1 MKGKSRSCIL
11 SAFSGMYKNGEQKN
25 MSSSVQEI
33 LREGP
38 VEASAPCRI
47 DSGGTWDIKAM
58 ALPFEH
64 IRPATVNMALTLR
77 SHVTLSPYENRKI
90 RISSEGFPQAEVFE
104 RDDLPLDSPFAVFL
118 AAVSFF
124 DVHGIDVHIRS
135 ESPVTSAMG
144 GSSTALV
151 ALVKALDKIG
161 RRPERGGLDTR
172 SILHLAY
179 HLEDG
184 ISGGN
189 CGIQDQAAATYGG
202 VNLWTWQ
209 YSNPGS
215 LFVRVPLLKTRDHR
229 EMSAHLIVAYS
240 GKSHVSS
247 RTNRKWLAEFLS
259 GKTRKGWIKANE
271 IVREFA
277 LAVQDLHWSEA
288 ARLIR
293 EEMALRREITPEAL
307 IPITEI
313 LIQQAEGSGCGAR
326 FAGAGA
332 GGAVWGI
339 GESESIE
346 KVRLLWEK
354 TLAPIS
360 GAQVLDCAIDP
371 SGVQ

>member
-1 MKGKSRSCIL
+1 MYPDGKGKNI
-11 SAFSGMYKNGEQKN
+11 
-25 MSSSVQEI
+25 SSSVQDI
-33 LREGP
+33 LKESSI
-38 VEASAPCRI
+38 EASAPCRI

-64 IRPATVNMALTLR
+64 IRPATVNIALTLR
-77 SHVTLSPYENRKI
+77 SSVTLSPYEGRKI
-90 RISSEGFPQAEVFE
+90 RISSEGFSQPEVFE
-104 RDDLPLDSPFAVFL
+104 KDDLPFDSPFAIFL
-118 AAVSFF
+118 AAISFF

-151 ALVKALDKIG
+151 ALIKALDKIG
-161 RRPERGGLDTR
+161 NRPERGGLDAR

-209 YSNPGS
+209 YSNPGNP
-215 LFVRVPLLKTRDHR
+215 FERVPLLGTRDQR
-229 EMSAHLIVAYS
+229 DMSTHLIVAYS
-240 GKSHVSS
+240 GRSHVSS
-247 RTNRKWLAEFLS
+247 RTNRKWLTEFLS
-259 GKTRKGWIKANE
+259 GKTRKGWLEVNE

-277 LAVQDLHWSEA
+277 LAIQNLRWSEA
-288 ARLIR
+288 ARLLR
-293 EEMALRREITPEAL
+293 AEMALRREITPEAL
-307 IPITEI
+307 IPITEV
-313 LIQQAEGSGCGAR
+313 LIQQAEESGCGAR

-339 GESESIE
+339 GESESIG
-346 KVRLLWEK
+346 KAGLLWEK
-354 TLAPIS
+354 TLAPIR
-360 GAQVLDCAIDP
+360 GAKVLDCAIDQ